1 MRGMSDRSLSF
12 GPFEL
17 FPQRRALLEGGKP
30 LRLGSRALEVLI
42 VLVEHAGELLS
53 NKDLL
58 ARAWPDTFV
67 EEANLRVQVMALR
80 KSLGDGQGSAR
91 YIKNVP
97 GRGYCFVAPVVAYGQ
112 PKTGDQPAG
121 EDIESSLPVLL
132 TRLIGREKE
141 VSALVDRLSQ
151 RRFVTI
157 VGAPGIGKTSVAVAV
172 ARHLVGE
179 YKNGVHFVELASVSD
194 PALVPSA
201 VATALGLPIWSEAST
216 PGVVEFVRDR
226 HILIVLD
233 NCEHVLDAAS
243 ELTVALLKGGSRTH
257 VLTTSREPLRADGE
271 WLYRLPTLAAPPP
284 NEALTAARAFTFP
297 AVQLFVERALAA
309 LDSFDLTDANAAI
322 VAVLCRQLGGIPL
335 AIELAASRIDVFGA
349 AELAADLH
357 NGLRLLQR
365 GRRTAVPRHQT
376 LRAALN
382 WSFELLSHGEQT
394 ILARLSVFRS
404 PFDMEAAVAVVADD
418 TISRANVID
427 GIADL
432 TAKSLVA
439 ANASDPTT
447 CFYLLETT
455 RAYAAEKLV
464 EPAPVARRHAEYFA
478 AFFERAEAD
487 LETGPMP
494 VFLEAYS
501 RRIDDVRSALD
512 WAFSADG
519 DGAVGVALTVA
530 SAPIWVRLSLF
541 PLFFLWGDVALL
553 VEFKGRLERAFQF
566 LSQMSK
572 PNLRQRM
579 KLNAALGVA
588 ILNTNGSTSHM
599 GEAFRKALVIAED
612 VGDLSFQMK
621 ALWGLF
627 IERSVVGDY
636 AVAATIARRF
646 AAVAERLSLPI
657 SVGDGL
663 LGLALHHGGEHAEA
677 RLHVERAIRIARVT
691 PQVPRSSDYGYD
703 DRTAAGTQL
712 SRILWIQGFAD
723 QATEAARDVIAD
735 AVSQDHSPSV
745 CFALAM
751 AACPIAFWIGDRHAS
766 RRYVDVLLE
775 HSNKN
780 SLCFWRGWGR
790 SFDIIWEGRHSAA
803 RAPAPGILRGAAVS
817 TTLLLD
823 LLSTLSEEFVTSAA
837 VARAEQGLSG
847 WCAAE
852 TLRATAEILL
862 KGDGPDRMISADA
875 LFRRSLELARA
886 QGARAWELR
895 TATSWARFH
904 HNQKRS
910 SEAYELLAPVL
921 DRFTE
926 GFATT
931 DLLAASALR
940 AELQS

>member
-1 MRGMSDRSLSF
+1 MSDRSLRF

-17 FPQRRALLEGGKP
+17 FPQRRALIEGGKP

-58 ARAWPDTFV
+58 ARAWPDTYV

-80 KSLGDGQGSAR
+80 KSLGDGQGEAR

-97 GRGYCFVAPVVAYGQ
+97 GRGYCFVAPVVGHGQ
-112 PKTGDQPAG
+112 PKTVDQPVG
-121 EDIESSLPVLL
+121 EDIEASFPVLL
-132 TRLIGREKE
+132 TRLIGRDKE
-141 VSALVDRLSQ
+141 VSALVDRLSLRQ
-151 RRFVTI
+151 FVTI
-157 VGAPGIGKTSVAVAV
+157 VGAPEIGKTSVAVAV
-172 ARHLVGE
+172 ARHLVSE
-179 YKNGVHFVELASVSD
+179 YKDGVHFVELASVSD
-194 PALVPSA
+194 PALVSSA
-201 VATALGLPIWSEAST
+201 VAMALGIPIWSDASL
-216 PGVVEFVRDR
+216 PGVVEFVCDR

-243 ELTVALLKGGSRTH
+243 ELAVALLKGGSRTH
-257 VLTTSREPLRADGE
+257 VLATSREPLRADGE

-284 NEALTAARAFTFP
+284 NEALTAARALTFP

-309 LDSFDLTDANAAI
+309 LDSFDLTDANADI

-335 AIELAASRIDVFGA
+335 AIELAASRIDVFGV

-357 NGLRLLQR
+357 DGLEPLQR

-394 ILARLSVFRS
+394 ILAQLSVFRS
-404 PFDMEAAVAVVADD
+404 PFDMEAAVAVVADGE
-418 TISRANVID
+418 ISRANVIEA
-427 GIADL
+427 IADL

-439 ANASDPTT
+439 ANVSDPTT

-455 RAYAAEKLV
+455 RAYAAEKLI

-487 LETGPMP
+487 LDTGPMP
-494 VFLEAYS
+494 IFLEAYS

-553 VEFKGRLERAFQF
+553 EEFKGRLERAIQF
-566 LSQMSK
+566 LSRVPK
-572 PNLRQRM
+572 PNLRQTM

-588 ILNTNGSTSHM
+588 ILNTEGSTSQM
-599 GEAFRKALVIAED
+599 SEAFRKALDIAED
-612 VGDLSFQMK
+612 IGDLSFQMK

-627 IERSVVGDY
+627 VERSMVGDY
-636 AVAATIARRF
+636 ALGVTIARRF
-646 AAVAERLSLPI
+646 AAVADRLSLPI
-657 SVGDGL
+657 SVGDPI
-663 LGLALHHGGEHAEA
+663 LGLALHHCGQHAKA
-677 RLHVERAIRIARVT
+677 RLHVERTMRISRVT
-691 PQVPRSSDYGYD
+691 PRVPTSSGYGYD
-703 DRTAAGTQL
+703 DRTTTGAQL

-723 QATEAARDVIAD
+723 QAIAAARDVIAD
-735 AVSQDHSPSV
+735 AVSQDHAPAV

-766 RRYVDVLLE
+766 RRYVDVLLQ

-780 SLCFWRGWGR
+780 SLAFWRDWGH
-790 SFDIIWEGRHSAA
+790 SFDFIWKRRYSAEGV
-803 RAPAPGILRGAAVS
+803 PAPGIMPGDAVLAP
-817 TTLLLD
+817 LLLD
-823 LLSTLSEEFVTSAA
+823 LLSTISEEFVTSEV
-837 VARAEQGLSG
+837 VARAEQGLSV

-852 TLRATAEILL
+852 TLRAEAEILL
-862 KGDGPDRMISADA
+862 KGDGPDRMISADS

-895 TATSWARFH
+895 TATSPFPAQPEAFL
-904 HNQKRS
+904 RS
-910 SEAYELLAPVL
+910 V
-921 DRFTE
+921 
-926 GFATT
+926 
-931 DLLAASALR
+931 
-940 AELQS
+940 

>member
-1 MRGMSDRSLSF
+1 MSDRSLSF

-30 LRLGSRALEVLI
+30 LRLGGRALEILVVL
-42 VLVEHAGELLS
+42 LEHAGELVS

-67 EEANLRVQVMALR
+67 EEANLRVQIMALR
-80 KSLGDGQGSAR
+80 KSLGDGQGGAR
-91 YIKNVP
+91 YIKNIA
-97 GRGYCFVAPVVAYGQ
+97 GRGYSFVAPVVDRRQ
-112 PKTGDQPAG
+112 PQFVDDPVGD
-121 EDIESSLPVLL
+121 DIEARLPVLL

-141 VSALVDRLSQ
+141 VSALVDLISL

-172 ARHLVGE
+172 ARHLVGA
-179 YKNGVHFVELASVSD
+179 YKDGVHFVELASVSD
-194 PALVPSA
+194 PALVPSS
-201 VATALGLPIWSEAST
+201 VAAALGLPIWSEASIL
-216 PGVVEFVRDR
+216 GLVGFVRDK

-243 ELTVALLKGGSRTH
+243 ELTVALLKAGSRAH

-284 NEALTAARAFTFP
+284 NEALTAASAFAFP
-297 AVQLFVERALAA
+297 AVRLFVERAMAA

-322 VAVLCRQLGGIPL
+322 VAVLCNQLDGIPL

-357 NGLRLLQR
+357 DGLNLLQR

-404 PFDMEAAVAVVADD
+404 PFDMEAAATVVADD
-418 TISRANVID
+418 AISRANVID
-427 GIADL
+427 GITDL

-439 ANASDPTT
+439 ANVSGSTT
-447 CFYLLETT
+447 YFYLLETT
-455 RAYAAEKLV
+455 RAYAAEKLI
-464 EPAPVARRHAEYFA
+464 EPMPVAQRHAQHFA

-487 LETGPMP
+487 CETCPMP
-494 VFLEAYS
+494 VFLEAYG
-501 RRIDDVRSALD
+501 RRIEDVRSALD
-512 WAFSADG
+512 WAFSAGG

-530 SAPIWVRLSLF
+530 SAPVWLRLSL
-541 PLFFLWGDVALL
+541 L
-553 VEFKGRLERAFQF
+553 EEYKGRLERGIQF
-566 LSQMSK
+566 LSRMSK
-572 PNLRQRM
+572 PNLRQMM
-579 KLNAALGVA
+579 KLNAALGIA
-588 ILNTNGSTSHM
+588 ILNTNGSISNM
-599 GEAFRKALVIAED
+599 GEAFGKALDIAED
-612 VGDLSFQMK
+612 VGDLSYQMK

-627 IERSVVGDY
+627 VERCMVGDY
-636 AVAATIARRF
+636 AVGATIARRF
-646 AAVAERLSLPI
+646 AAAAERLSLPI
-657 SVGDGL
+657 SVGDRL
-663 LGLALHHGGEHAEA
+663 LGLALHHCGRHAEA
-677 RLHVERAIRIARVT
+677 RLHVERVIRIARLT
-691 PQVPRSSDYGYD
+691 PQVPRSSGFGYD

-723 QATEAARDVIAD
+723 QATSAARDVIAD
-735 AVSQDHSPSV
+735 AVSQDHAPSI

-751 AACPIAFWIGDRHAS
+751 AACPIAFWIGDRDTS
-766 RRYVDVLLE
+766 RRYVDLLLE
-775 HSNKN
+775 RSNKS
-780 SLCFWRGWGR
+780 SLAFWRGWGL
-790 SFDIIWEGRHSAA
+790 SFDIIWERRHSARHA
-803 RAPAPGILRGAAVS
+803 TAPGILSSAAVL

-823 LLSTLSEEFVTSAA
+823 LLSTLSDEFVTSE
-837 VARAEQGLSG
+837 VIARAEQGLSV

-852 TLRATAEILL
+852 TLRAKAEILL
-862 KGDGPDRMISADA
+862 KGAGPDTMISADA

-904 HNQKRS
+904 HNHNRS
-910 SEAYELLAPVL
+910 SQAYELLTPVL

-926 GFATT
+926 GFATA
-931 DLLAASALR
+931 DFLAASALR
-940 AELQS
+940 GELQSSGGPHA

>member
-1 MRGMSDRSLSF
+1 MSDRSLSF

-17 FPQRRALLEGGKP
+17 FPQRRALFEGGKP

-42 VLVEHAGELLS
+42 ALVEHAGELLS

-58 ARAWPDTFV
+58 ARAWPNTFV

-80 KSLGDGQGSAR
+80 KSLGDGQRGAR

-97 GRGYCFVAPVVAYGQ
+97 GRGYCFVAPVVDNGQ
-112 PKTGDQPAG
+112 PKIKDRPVG

-172 ARHLVGE
+172 ARDLVGDH
-179 YKNGVHFVELASVSD
+179 KDGVHFVELASVSD
-194 PALVPSA
+194 PAFVPSA
-201 VATALGLPIWSEAST
+201 VATALGLPIWSEASI
-216 PGVVEFVRDR
+216 PGVVEFVRNK

-233 NCEHVLDAAS
+233 NCEHVVDAAS

-271 WLYRLPTLAAPPP
+271 WLYRLPTLATPPP
-284 NEALTAARAFTFP
+284 NEALTAARALTFP
-297 AVQLFVERALAA
+297 AVQLFAERALAA
-309 LDSFDLTDANAAI
+309 LDSFDLTDANAGI

-357 NGLRLLQR
+357 DGLKLLQR

-376 LRAALN
+376 LRGALN
-382 WSFELLSHGEQT
+382 WSFELLSHDQQT

-404 PFDMEAAVAVVADD
+404 PFDLEAAVSVVADD

-439 ANASDPTT
+439 ANVSDPTT
-447 CFYLLETT
+447 SFYLLETT
-455 RAYAAEKLV
+455 RAYAAEKLT
-464 EPAPVARRHAEYFA
+464 EPAPVAKRHAEHFA
-478 AFFERAEAD
+478 AFFERAGAD
-487 LETGPMP
+487 LEMRCMP
-494 VFLEAYS
+494 VFVEAYS

-519 DGAVGVALTVA
+519 DGAIGVVLTVA

-553 VEFKGRLERAFQF
+553 EEYKGRLERAIQF
-566 LSQMSK
+566 LSRTLK
-572 PNLRQRM
+572 PNLRQTM
-579 KLNAALGVA
+579 KLNVALGVA
-588 ILNTNGSTSHM
+588 ILNTNGSISQM
-599 GEAFRKALVIAED
+599 GEAFRKALELAEEVD
-612 VGDLSFQMK
+612 DLSYQMK

-627 IERSVVGDY
+627 LERSMVGDY
-636 AVAATIARRF
+636 ALGVTIARQF
-646 AAVAERLSLPI
+646 AAVADRLHLPN
-657 SVGDGL
+657 SVGDPL
-663 LGLALHHGGEHAEA
+663 LGLALHHCGQHAEA
-677 RLHVERAIRIARVT
+677 RLHVERAMRISRLT
-691 PQVPRSSDYGYD
+691 PQVPRSSGYGLD
-703 DRTAAGTQL
+703 DRIAAGTLL
-712 SRILWIQGFAD
+712 SRILWIQGLAD
-723 QATEAARDVIAD
+723 QAAAAARDVIAD
-735 AVSQDHSPSV
+735 AVSQDHAPTV

-751 AACPIAFWIGDRHAS
+751 AACPIAFWTGDRHAS
-766 RRYVDVLLE
+766 RRYVDVLLQ

-780 SLCFWRGWGR
+780 SLAFWRDWGR
-790 SFDIIWEGRHSAA
+790 SFDIIWERRYSVE
-803 RAPAPGILRGAAVS
+803 RVPAPGILSGGAVLA
-817 TTLLLD
+817 TALLD
-823 LLSTLSEEFVTSAA
+823 LLSTLSEEFVTSEAI
-837 VARAEQGLSG
+837 ARAEQGLSV
-847 WCAAE
+847 WCASE
-852 TLRATAEILL
+852 TLRAEAEILL
-862 KGDGPDRMISADA
+862 KGAGLDRMISADA

-886 QGARAWELR
+886 QDARAWELR

-926 GFATT
+926 GFDTT
-931 DLLAASALR
+931 DFMAASALR
-940 AELQS
+940 AELQP

>member
-1 MRGMSDRSLSF
+1 MSDRSLNF

-42 VLVEHAGELLS
+42 VLVEHAGEPLS

-58 ARAWPDTFV
+58 ARAWPDIFV

-80 KSLGDGQGSAR
+80 KSLGDGQGGAR

-97 GRGYCFVAPVVAYGQ
+97 GRGYCFVAPVVGHGQ
-112 PKTGDQPAG
+112 PKTVDQPVG

-141 VSALVDRLSQ
+141 VSALVDRLSL

-179 YKNGVHFVELASVSD
+179 YEDGVHFVELASVSD

-201 VATALGLPIWSEAST
+201 VATALGLPIWSEASI
-216 PGVVEFVRDR
+216 PGVVEFVRDK

-233 NCEHVLDAAS
+233 NYEHVLDAAS
-243 ELTVALLKGGSRTH
+243 ELTVALLKWGSRTN
-257 VLTTSREPLRADGE
+257 VLTTSQEPLRADGE
-271 WLYRLPTLAAPPP
+271 WHYRLPALAVPPP
-284 NEALTAARAFTFP
+284 NEALTAARALAFP
-297 AVQLFVERALAA
+297 AVQLFVERALAV

-349 AELAADLH
+349 AELAAHLH
-357 NGLRLLQR
+357 DGLKLLQR
-365 GRRTAVPRHQT
+365 GRRTAAPRHQT

-382 WSFELLSHGEQT
+382 WSFELLSHDEQT

-439 ANASDPTT
+439 ANVSDPTT

-455 RAYAAEKLV
+455 RAYAAEKLI
-464 EPAPVARRHAEYFA
+464 ESAPVAQRHAEHFA

-487 LETGPMP
+487 LETRPMP

-512 WAFSADG
+512 WAFSAEG
-519 DGAVGVALTVA
+519 DGAVGVALIVA

-553 VEFKGRLERAFQF
+553 EEYKGRLERAIQF
-566 LSQMSK
+566 LSRMPK
-572 PNLRQRM
+572 PNLRQTM

-588 ILNTNGSTSHM
+588 ILNTNGSISQM
-599 GEAFRKALVIAED
+599 GEAFHKALEIAED

-627 IERSVVGDY
+627 VERSMVGDY
-636 AVAATIARRF
+636 AVGVTIARRF

-657 SVGDGL
+657 SVCDPL
-663 LGLALHHGGEHAEA
+663 LGLALHHCGQHAEA
-677 RLHVERAIRIARVT
+677 RLHVERVIRIARLT
-691 PQVPRSSDYGYD
+691 PRVPSSGYEYD

-723 QATEAARDVIAD
+723 QATAAARDVISD
-735 AVSQDHSPSV
+735 AVSQDHAPAV

-766 RRYVDVLLE
+766 RRYVDLLLE

-780 SLCFWRGWGR
+780 SLAFWRGWGR
-790 SFDIIWEGRHSAA
+790 SFDIIWERRYLAA
-803 RAPAPGILRGAAVS
+803 RAPAPGILPGGVVL

-823 LLSTLSEEFVTSAA
+823 LLSTLSEEFVTSEA
-837 VARAEQGLSG
+837 VARAEEGLSV
-847 WCAAE
+847 WSAAE
-852 TLRATAEILL
+852 TLRAKAEILL
-862 KGDGPDRMISADA
+862 KGAGSDRMLSADA

-895 TATSWARFH
+895 TATSWARFQ

-926 GFATT
+926 GFATA
-931 DLLAASALR
+931 DFLAASALR

>member
-1 MRGMSDRSLSF
+1 MSDRSLSF

-30 LRLGSRALEVLI
+30 LRVGSRALEVLI
-42 VLVEHAGELLS
+42 GLVEHAGELVS

-58 ARAWPDTFV
+58 ARTWPDTFV

-80 KSLGDGQGSAR
+80 KALGDGQGGAR

-97 GRGYCFVAPVVAYGQ
+97 GRGYCFVAPVVGRGQ
-112 PKTGDQPAG
+112 PETVDQPVG
-121 EDIESSLPVLL
+121 DDIGSNLPVLL
-132 TRLIGREKE
+132 TRLIGREQE
-141 VSALVDRLSQ
+141 VRALVDRLSL

-179 YKNGVHFVELASVSD
+179 YKDGVHFVELASVSD
-194 PALVPSA
+194 PALVPSS
-201 VATALGLPIWSEAST
+201 VAAALGLPIWSEASIA
-216 PGVVEFVRDR
+216 GVVGFVRDK

-271 WLYRLPTLAAPPP
+271 WLYRLPTLAVPPP

-297 AVQLFVERALAA
+297 AVQLFAERAMAA
-309 LDSFDLTDANAAI
+309 LDSFDLTDANAASA
-322 VAVLCRQLGGIPL
+322 AVLCRQLDGIPL

-357 NGLRLLQR
+357 DGLNLLQR

-382 WSFELLSHGEQT
+382 WSFKLLSHDEQT

-404 PFDMEAAVAVVADD
+404 PFDMEAAVAVVADGA
-418 TISRANVID
+418 ISRANVID

-439 ANASDPTT
+439 ADVSDPTT

-455 RAYAAEKLV
+455 RAYAAEKLI
-464 EPAPVARRHAEYFA
+464 EPAPVARRHAEFFA

-494 VFLEAYS
+494 VFLEAYG

-519 DGAVGVALTVA
+519 DGAIGVALTVA
-530 SAPIWVRLSLF
+530 SAPVWLRLSLF

-553 VEFKGRLERAFQF
+553 EEYKGRLQRAIQF
-566 LSQMSK
+566 LSRMSK
-572 PNLRQRM
+572 PDLRRTM

-588 ILNTNGSTSHM
+588 LLNTSGSTSHM
-599 GEAFRKALVIAED
+599 GEAFRKALDIAED
-612 VGDLSFQMK
+612 IDDLSFQMK

-627 IERSVVGDY
+627 VERSMVGDY
-636 AVAATIARRF
+636 AVGATIARRF
-646 AAVAERLSLPI
+646 AALAERLSLPI
-657 SVGDGL
+657 SVGDPL
-663 LGLALHHGGEHAEA
+663 LGLALHHCGQHAEA
-677 RLHVERAIRIARVT
+677 RLHVERVIRIARAT
-691 PQVPRSSDYGYD
+691 PHVPSSSGYGYD

-712 SRILWIQGFAD
+712 SRILWLQGFAD
-723 QATEAARDVIAD
+723 QAAAAAHDVVAD
-735 AVSQDHSPSV
+735 AVSQDHIPSV

-751 AACPIAFWIGDRHAS
+751 AACPVAFWIGDRHAS

-775 HSNKN
+775 HSNKS
-780 SLCFWRGWGR
+780 SLCFWRSWGR
-790 SFDIIWEGRHSAA
+790 SFDIVWERRHSAQ
-803 RAPAPGILRGAAVS
+803 RAPAPGILPGAAGL
-817 TTLLLD
+817 TTLLVD
-823 LLSTLSEEFVTSAA
+823 LLSTLSEEFVTSEAI
-837 VARAEQGLSG
+837 ARAEQGLSV

-852 TLRATAEILL
+852 TLRAKAEILL
-862 KGDGPDRMISADA
+862 KGAGPDRPDRMTCVDA

-904 HNQKRS
+904 HDQKRS
-910 SEAYELLAPVL
+910 LEAYELLAPVL
-921 DRFTE
+921 DRFTD
-926 GFATT
+926 GFATA
-931 DLLAASALR
+931 DFLAASALR

>member
-1 MRGMSDRSLSF
+1 M
-12 GPFEL
+12 
-17 FPQRRALLEGGKP
+17 
-30 LRLGSRALEVLI
+30 EVLT

-58 ARAWPDTFV
+58 ARAWPDTYV

-91 YIKNVP
+91 YIKNIP
-97 GRGYCFVAPVVAYGQ
+97 GRGYCFVAPVIGHGQ
-112 PKTGDQPAG
+112 PKTVDQPVR
-121 EDIESSLPVLL
+121 EDIESGLPVHL
-132 TRLIGREKE
+132 TRLIGRDKE
-141 VSALVDRLSQ
+141 VSALVDRLSL

-157 VGAPGIGKTSVAVAV
+157 VGAPGIGKTSVAVAI
-172 ARHLVGE
+172 ARHLVRE
-179 YKNGVHFVELASVSD
+179 YKDGVNFVELASVSD
-194 PALVPSA
+194 PTLVSSA
-201 VATALGLPIWSEAST
+201 VGMALGIPIWAEASIRD
-216 PGVVEFVRDR
+216 VVEFACDK

-243 ELTVALLKGGSRTH
+243 ELAVAILKGGPRTH
-257 VLTTSREPLRADGE
+257 VLATSREPLRADGE

-284 NEALTAARAFTFP
+284 NEALTAARALTFP

-357 NGLRLLQR
+357 DGLKLLQR

-376 LRAALN
+376 MRAALN
-382 WSFELLSHGEQT
+382 WSFELLSYEEQT
-394 ILARLSVFRS
+394 ILTRLSVFRS
-404 PFDMEAAVAVVADD
+404 PFDLEAAVSVVADD
-418 TISRANVID
+418 TISRAKVID

-439 ANASDPTT
+439 AKVSDPTT
-447 CFYLLETT
+447 SFYLLETT
-455 RAYAAEKLV
+455 RAYAAEKLT
-464 EPAPVARRHAEYFA
+464 EPAPVARRHAEHFA
-478 AFFERAEAD
+478 AFFERAETD
-487 LETGPMP
+487 LEMRSMP
-494 VFLEAYS
+494 AFLEAYS

-519 DGAVGVALTVA
+519 DGAIGVALTVA

-541 PLFFLWGDVALL
+541 PLSFLWGDVALL
-553 VEFKGRLERAFQF
+553 EEYKGRLERAIQF
-566 LSQMSK
+566 LSRTLK
-572 PNLRQRM
+572 PNLRQTM

-588 ILNTNGSTSHM
+588 ILNTNGSISQM
-599 GEAFRKALVIAED
+599 GEAFRKALEIAEG
-612 VGDLSFQMK
+612 VGDLSYQMK

-627 IERSVVGDY
+627 LQCSMIGDY
-636 AVAATIARRF
+636 TLGVTIARRF
-646 AAVAERLSLPI
+646 AAVADRLNRPN
-657 SVGDGL
+657 SVGDPL
-663 LGLALHHGGEHAEA
+663 LGLALHHCGQHAEA
-677 RLHVERAIRIARVT
+677 RLHVERAMRTSRLT
-691 PQVPRSSDYGYD
+691 PQVPRSSGCGYD
-703 DRTAAGTQL
+703 DRTAAGMQL

-723 QATEAARDVIAD
+723 QAVAAARDVIDD
-735 AVSQDHSPSV
+735 AMSQNHAPTV

-751 AACPIAFWIGDRHAS
+751 AACPIAFWTGDRHS
-766 RRYVDVLLE
+766 GRRYVDILLQ

-780 SLCFWRGWGR
+780 SLAFWRDWGR
-790 SFDIIWEGRHSAA
+790 SFDIIWERRYSAE
-803 RAPAPGILRGAAVS
+803 RVPASAILPDGVVLATA
-817 TTLLLD
+817 LLD
-823 LLSTLSEEFVTSAA
+823 LLSTLSEEFVTSEA
-837 VARAEQGLSG
+837 VARAEQGLSV

-852 TLRATAEILL
+852 TLRAEAEILL
-862 KGDGPDRMISADA
+862 KDAGPDRMISADS

-910 SEAYELLAPVL
+910 SEAYELLAPLL

-926 GFATT
+926 GFDTA
-931 DLLAASALR
+931 DFLAASALR

>member
-1 MRGMSDRSLSF
+1 MPGLSDRSLRF

-30 LRLGSRALEVLI
+30 LRLGSRALEVLT

-58 ARAWPDTFV
+58 ARAWPDTYV

-80 KSLGDGQGSAR
+80 KSLGDGQGGAR
-91 YIKNVP
+91 YINNVP
-97 GRGYCFVAPVVAYGQ
+97 GRGYCFVAPVIDHAQ
-112 PKTGDQPAG
+112 PKTLDQPVG
-121 EDIESSLPVLL
+121 EDVASSLPVPL
-132 TRLIGREKE
+132 TRLIGRDNE
-141 VSALVDRLSQ
+141 VSALVDRLSL

-172 ARHLVGE
+172 ARHLVSE
-179 YKNGVHFVELASVSD
+179 YKDGVHFVELASISD
-194 PALVPSA
+194 PAVVSST
-201 VATALGLPIWSEAST
+201 VATALGIPIWSEVSL
-216 PGVVEFVRDR
+216 PDVVEFIRDK

-243 ELTVALLKGGSRTH
+243 GLAVALLKGGSRTH
-257 VLTTSREPLRADGE
+257 VLATSREPLRADGE

-284 NEALTAARAFTFP
+284 NEALTAATARTFP

-309 LDSFDLTDANAAI
+309 LDSFDLTDANATI

-349 AELAADLH
+349 AELAANLRH
-357 NGLRLLQR
+357 GLKLLQR

-382 WSFELLSHGEQT
+382 WSFELLSHDEQT

-404 PFDMEAAVAVVADD
+404 PFELEEAVAVVADD
-418 TISRANVID
+418 EISRANVID
-427 GIADL
+427 AIADL

-439 ANASDPTT
+439 ANVSDPTT
-447 CFYLLETT
+447 SFYLLETM
-455 RAYAAEKLV
+455 RAYAAEKLA
-464 EPAPVARRHAEYFA
+464 EPSLVARRHAEHFA

-487 LETGPMP
+487 LEIRSMP

-519 DGAVGVALTVA
+519 DGAIGVALTVA
-530 SAPIWVRLSLF
+530 SAPIWVRLPLF

-553 VEFKGRLERAFQF
+553 EEYKARLERAIQF
-566 LSQMSK
+566 LSRTLK
-572 PNLRQRM
+572 PNLRQAM

-588 ILNTNGSTSHM
+588 ILNTNGSISQM
-599 GEAFRKALVIAED
+599 GEALRKALQIAED
-612 VGDLSFQMK
+612 VGDLSYQMK

-627 IERSVVGDY
+627 LECSMVGDY
-636 AVAATIARRF
+636 ARGVRIARRF
-646 AAVAERLSLPI
+646 AAVADRLNLPN
-657 SVGDGL
+657 SVGDPL
-663 LGLALHHGGEHAEA
+663 LGLALHHCGQHAEA
-677 RLHVERAIRIARVT
+677 RLHAERTMRISRLTPRVPKST
-691 PQVPRSSDYGYD
+691 GGGYD

-723 QATEAARDVIAD
+723 QAVATARDVIAD
-735 AVSQDHSPSV
+735 AVSEDHAPTV

-766 RRYVDVLLE
+766 RRYVDVLVQ

-780 SLCFWRGWGR
+780 SLAFWRDWACGFDLVWGR
-790 SFDIIWEGRHSAA
+790 RYSAEPI
-803 RAPAPGILRGAAVS
+803 PASGLLPGGAAS
-817 TTLLLD
+817 ATTLLD
-823 LLSTLSEEFVTSAA
+823 LLSTLSEEFVTSE
-837 VARAEQGLSG
+837 VIARAEQGLNV

-852 TLRATAEILL
+852 MLRVEAEILL
-862 KGDGPDRMISADA
+862 KDAGPDGMMPADA
-875 LFRRSLELARA
+875 LFRRSRELARA

-904 HNQKRS
+904 HSQKRS

-921 DRFTE
+921 DQFTE
-926 GFATT
+926 GFDTA
-931 DLLAASALR
+931 DFMAASALR

>member
-1 MRGMSDRSLSF
+1 MSDRSLSF

-17 FPQRRALLEGGKP
+17 FPQRRALLESGKP

-58 ARAWPDTFV
+58 TRAWPDTFV

-80 KSLGDGQGSAR
+80 KSLGDGQRGAR
-91 YIKNVP
+91 YIQNVP
-97 GRGYCFVAPVVAYGQ
+97 GRGYCFVAPVVDHGQ
-112 PKTGDQPAG
+112 PKTEDQPIS
-121 EDIESSLPVLL
+121 EDIESTLPVLL

-172 ARHLVGE
+172 AQHLVGE
-179 YKNGVHFVELASVSD
+179 YKDGVHFVELASVFD
-194 PALVPSA
+194 PTLAPSA
-201 VATALGLPIWSEAST
+201 VATALGLPIWSEASI
-216 PGVVEFVRDR
+216 PGVVEFVRDK

-233 NCEHVLDAAS
+233 NCEHVVDAAS

-271 WLYRLPTLAAPPP
+271 WLYRLPTLAVPPP
-284 NEALTAARAFTFP
+284 NEALTAVRALAFP

-322 VAVLCRQLGGIPL
+322 VAALCRQLGGIPL

-349 AELAADLH
+349 AELADLH
-357 NGLRLLQR
+357 DGLKLLQR

-376 LRAALN
+376 MRAALN

-418 TISRANVID
+418 AIGRTNVID

-439 ANASDPTT
+439 ANVSGPTT
-447 CFYLLETT
+447 TFYLLETT
-455 RAYAAEKLV
+455 RAYAAEKLI
-464 EPAPVARRHAEYFA
+464 EPAAVVRRHAEYFA
-478 AFFERAEAD
+478 AFFESAEAD
-487 LETGPMP
+487 LEMGPMP
-494 VFLEAYS
+494 VFIEAYS

-553 VEFKGRLERAFQF
+553 EEFKGRLKRAIQF
-566 LSQMSK
+566 LSRMST
-572 PNLRQRM
+572 PNLRQTM

-588 ILNTNGSTSHM
+588 ILNTEGSTPQM
-599 GEAFRKALVIAED
+599 GEAFRKALDIAED

-627 IERSVVGDY
+627 VERSVVGDY
-636 AVAATIARRF
+636 AAAATIARRF
-646 AAVAERLSLPI
+646 AAVAERLSHPI

-677 RLHVERAIRIARVT
+677 RLHVERAIRIARVA
-691 PQVPRSSDYGYD
+691 PKMPRSSDYGYD
-703 DRTAAGTQL
+703 DRTAARTQL

-723 QATEAARDVIAD
+723 QATAAARDVIAH
-735 AVSQDHSPSV
+735 AVSQDHAPSV

-751 AACPIAFWIGDRHAS
+751 AACPIAFWVGDRHAS

-790 SFDIIWEGRHSAA
+790 SFDIIWERRHSVAA
-803 RAPAPGILRGAAVS
+803 TPGILPGGES
-817 TTLLLD
+817 LTTLLLD
-823 LLSTLSEEFVTSAA
+823 LLSTLSEEFVTPEA
-837 VARAEQGLSG
+837 VARAEQGLSV

-852 TLRATAEILL
+852 TLRATAEIIL
-862 KGDGPDRMISADA
+862 KGSGPDRMISADA
-875 LFRRSLELARA
+875 LFRRSLELARQ

-921 DRFTE
+921 DQFTE
-926 GFATT
+926 GFATADFLT
-931 DLLAASALR
+931 ASALR
-940 AELQS
+940 TELQS